1 MLTDEAKEFVSEI
14 KDREAGKTR
23 HWHALAAAWLGE
35 AFDAMDASIFFIAMV
50 PALTEL
56 LRSNSDVEV
65 GQIGSIILAIFML
78 GWFFGAIGFG
88 ILADRLGRRK
98 TMILTILIYSLAT
111 GLCAL
116 CADWMQLAA
125 CRFVVGCGIGG
136 EICLGTVIVAEFW
149 KGRPRL
155 WATAALESSFNAGL
169 MLAAAFNALLSP
181 FGWRWL
187 FVAGIIP
194 ALMTLYVRSKIK
206 ESSSF
211 ETVKIQRAEIK
222 KKDSTTL
229 THSEKQLLSLP
240 IVELIK
246 GEARGRLLVTA
257 LLGASAVVGYWACV
271 AWIPAWVNQL
281 MASEAINE
289 RSTATTI
296 FSVGG
301 LAGCFMT
308 PLLLDYIGRKNTM
321 ILAFGG
327 GLLATVLMFLT
338 VKTYGTELMLWCLAV
353 GILTNIQFT
362 ALQIYIPEA
371 FGTQVLGTAT
381 GIIFGAGRIFAVAL
395 ALCGAQLIA
404 FYGGSYAMAS
414 ATLSLAYAVGFIA
427 SFWLY
432 KTNGEV
438 AGITSAAIQTVVQ
451 PTRQLALATEARE

>member
-1 MLTDEAKEFVSEI
+1 MLTNEAKEFVSEI
-14 KDREAGKTR
+14 KDRETGKTR

-56 LRSNSDVEV
+56 LRSHSDVEV

-88 ILADRLGRRK
+88 ILADKLGRRK

-116 CADWMQLAA
+116 CNDWIQLAA

-206 ESSSF
+206 ESASF
-211 ETVKIQRAEIK
+211 ETVKAHREELRK
-222 KKDSTTL
+222 KETHEL
-229 THSEKQLLSLP
+229 TSEDKSLLRLP
-240 IVELIK
+240 LTELIR

-281 MASEAINE
+281 TASEAINE
-289 RSTATTI
+289 RSMATTI

-301 LAGCFMT
+301 LAGCFLT
-308 PLLLDYIGRKNTM
+308 PLMLDRIGRKNTM
-321 ILAFGG
+321 KVAFGG
-327 GLLATVLMFLT
+327 GFLATICMFLT
-338 VKTYGTELMLWCLAV
+338 VKSYGPELMAWCLAV

-404 FYGGSYAMAS
+404 LYGGSYAMAS
-414 ATLSLAYAVGFIA
+414 ATLSLAYAVGFVA

-432 KTNGEV
+432 KTSGEV
-438 AGITSAAIQTVVQ
+438 AGITAPSIQISR
-451 PTRQLALATEARE
+451 PLALAGKVAD